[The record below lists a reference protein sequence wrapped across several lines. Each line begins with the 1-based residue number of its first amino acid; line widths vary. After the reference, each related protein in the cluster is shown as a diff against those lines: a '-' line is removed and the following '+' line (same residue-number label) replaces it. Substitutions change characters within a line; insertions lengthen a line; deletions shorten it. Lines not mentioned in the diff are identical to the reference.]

1 MYLLEIVNPE
11 ILIENYEIPIFELMI
26 QIVKYLWNSKKEK
39 LSALTYLNLLI
50 NGLKIELT

>member
-11 ILIENYEIPIFELMI
+11 ILIENYEKLMI
-26 QIVKYLWNSKKEK
+26 QIVEYLWNSKKEK

-50 NGLKIELT
+50 NGLEIKLI